1 MLFIQWYSLVKQATI
16 SVLVAGQFVHNLY
29 QIIVTSP
36 SVYIFSLMRP
46 LNTLVY
52 KFQALFSYI
61 IFHDP

>member
-16 SVLVAGQFVHNLY
+16 SVLVAGQFVDNLY

>member
-16 SVLVAGQFVHNLY
+16 SVLVAGQFVYNLY